1 MTSPTE
7 MLIRPAEA
15 RDWPDIWRMLE
26 PAMREGETLALP
38 RDGDETVGKAYW
50 SSSEKTNFLATDG
63 DVVLGSSYVR
73 ANQLGGGRHIAN
85 WRLHHRA
92 GGARSRAAWRRAL
105 CAHSIDYCRQQ
116 GFAAIQFNF
125 VVSSNEPAV
134 HLWHSF
140 GFDVLARLP
149 KAFEHPRVGLVD
161 ALVMWKTL

>member
-1 MTSPTE
+1 MTSATK

-15 RDWPDIWRMLE
+15 GDWPAIWHMLE

-38 RDGDETVGKAYW
+38 RDGDEAVGRAYW
-50 SSSEKTNFLATDG
+50 SSAEKTNFLAVDG
-63 DVVLGSSYVR
+63 SAVLGSSYVR

-85 WRLHHRA
+85 CGYLTA
-92 GGARSRAAWRRAL
+92 AEARGRGVARAL
-105 CAHSIDYCRQQ
+105 CAHSIDHCRQR

-149 KAFEHPRVGLVD
+149 KAFEHPRLGFVD